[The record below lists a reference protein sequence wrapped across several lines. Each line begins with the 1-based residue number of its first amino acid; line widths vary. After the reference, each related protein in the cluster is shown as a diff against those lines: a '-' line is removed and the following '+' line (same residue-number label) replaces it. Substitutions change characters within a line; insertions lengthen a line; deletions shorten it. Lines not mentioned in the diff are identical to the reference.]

1 MLSRLCLNIAHVL
14 LPSGAV
20 LFALL
25 LGAPPLAAAKVD
37 FATEVLPLI
46 KTHCVECHGP
56 SQQMAGLRLDRR
68 KHALPNRIGA
78 NGVRIIPGKSEA
90 SMLYRR
96 IAGIGPGTRM
106 PPTGPLPA
114 EQIALFKTWIDE
126 GAEWPDAVSGDR
138 GTAASVDP
146 KVVEMAAALR
156 NGEFQVF
163 QRILRGNPKS
173 VNGSGENGWTPLMYA
188 ALYGGHEE
196 IQLLLDAGANPNQ
209 RNDDGA
215 TALLYAVDSPAKARL
230 LLEKGAD
237 PKVRSGQGR
246 TGLVIASGWPGSAAS
261 VRLLLDQGMDPE
273 NAGDPSRIKPLSL
286 AAAAGAAETARLL
299 VERGARKPRLS
310 GSSIH
315 CAPCLDLLIPLAD
328 AKDLSGLVDAAVLT
342 GDVGLIRKLLER
354 GAVAGS
360 DLLQAVAMSPT
371 LIPRELFPTFVSR
384 GASLTEKTT
393 YGITLPDLANRNRN
407 ADLAGFL
414 REEAEGTDGIP
425 QAASQAVKQPK
436 PAGSPRAAI
445 ERSLPLLQ
453 RADAT
458 FLQKSG
464 CVSCHNNSLTAMT
477 VSTAR
482 AKGFAV
488 NEQIASGQLRRISE
502 FLLDNSAGGM
512 ENRGIPGNADTVSY
526 ILIGMAAENYRGD
539 IATDIWARYLKNLQ
553 RPDGSWRV
561 LLGRPPIESSDFQ
574 VTASSVRALRVF
586 GLKSQRASYDQAVT
600 AGLRWLE
607 AAPARDTEDSAFKVF
622 GLVWGGGSRG
632 AIRKTAQDLW
642 ARQRPDGGWSQTA
655 LLDSDAYATGQAL
668 LAIAMADPKSTGEQR
683 FKRGIRYLMN
693 TQLEDGSW
701 YVQSRAPSIQP
712 YFESDFPH
720 GYDQF
725 LSAAA
730 TNWATLALLSSVP
743 GPAAKKKV
751 DGRMF

>member
-1 MLSRLCLNIAHVL
+1 MIRDCMLSRPCLNAAPVL
-14 LPSGAV
+14 L
-20 LFALL
+20 ALL
-25 LGAPPLAAAKVD
+25 VSAPPLAAAKVD
-37 FATEVLPLI
+37 FATQVLPLI

-68 KHALPNRIGA
+68 KYALPNRIGA
-78 NGVRIIPGKSEA
+78 NGVRIIPGKSE
-90 SMLYRR
+90 SSRLYMR

-106 PPTGPLPA
+106 PPAGPLPA
-114 EQIALFKTWIDE
+114 DQIALFKTWIDE

-138 GTAASVDP
+138 GTAASVVDP

-156 NGEFQVF
+156 NGDLQLF
-163 QRILRGNPKS
+163 QRILHGNPKS

-188 ALYGGHEE
+188 ALYGGPEE
-196 IQLLLDAGANPNQ
+196 IKLLLDAGANPNQ

-215 TALLYAVDSPAKARL
+215 TALLYAIDDPAKASL
-230 LLEKGAD
+230 MLEKGAD

-246 TGLVIASGWPGSAAS
+246 TALVIASGWPGSAGS
-261 VRLLLDQGMDPE
+261 VRLLLDKGVDPE
-273 NAGDPSRIKPLSL
+273 NAGDPNRIKPLVL
-286 AAAAGAAETARLL
+286 AAAAGAAETAKLL

-310 GSSIH
+310 GTSIH
-315 CAPCLDLLIPLAD
+315 CAPCLDLLIPLSD
-328 AKDLSGLVDAAVLT
+328 AKDLSGLLEGAVLT
-342 GDVGLIRKLLER
+342 GDVRLIRKLLEL

-371 LIPRELFPTFVSR
+371 LIPRELFATFVSR
-384 GASLTEKTT
+384 GASLTEKTS

-407 ADLAGFL
+407 ADLAAFL
-414 REEAEGTDGIP
+414 REAGKGTGENP
-425 QAASQAVKQPK
+425 AAAAAAQAAKKPK
-436 PAGSPRAAI
+436 PAGSSRAAI

-453 RADAT
+453 RSDAT
-458 FLQKSG
+458 FLQKAG

-488 NEQIASGQLRRISE
+488 NEQIASDQLRRISA

-526 ILIGMAAENYRGD
+526 ILMGMAAENYRGD

-561 LLGRPPIESSDFQ
+561 LMGRPPIESSDFQ
-574 VTASSVRALRVF
+574 VTASSVRALRAF
-586 GLKSQRASYDQAVT
+586 GLKSQRASYDRAVT

-607 AAPARDTEDSAFKVF
+607 ATPARDTEDFAFKIF
-622 GLVWGGGSRG
+622 GLVWGGENRES
-632 AIRKTAQDLW
+632 IRKTAQDLS

-668 LAIAMADPKSTGEQR
+668 LAIAMADPKSTGDQR
-683 FKRGIRYLMN
+683 FQRGIRYLLN

-730 TNWATLALLSSVP
+730 TNWATLALLTSVP
-743 GPAAKKKV
+743 GAAA
-751 DGRMF
+751 R